1 MWYMTSAQNLRR
13 QLNGNK
19 VKSSVLTGLKR
30 WGILLPVIFMFV
42 ASGYL
47 GAQQPVE
54 TSEGWFIYHE
64 IKKGETLNK
73 ISRDYQVPLEKIVLY
88 NPGADKV
95 IKAGEKLRIPVKAPA
110 QPFVSEKG
118 TSSSE
123 KSSVQHIVKK
133 GETLFAIAR
142 QYSISLSALLA
153 ANPGLTENIRE
164 GQVILIPLPAASTS
178 QASKNATN
186 SFTEKNMSVKNNGP
200 EKPADQIAEPS
211 SSNPA
216 LTSAGIRKEDD
227 EDDDPDDG
235 MNSQLSVVSS
245 PKSCTPRPVSGAFKV
260 AVLLPFDGEA
270 QDTALRHTRIAWQFY
285 CGIQAAAALHVPRST
300 QLDVHLY
307 DTGPSTA
314 ISQVQSLLNSGV
326 LHDAHVIIGPL
337 YAASFRPVAE
347 YAAARNIPIINPFGK
362 SSVLPGEQ
370 PQIRMTPSQPTLV
383 DNLARFLALRYQF
396 GRVIFVNGAPG
407 RDTSFFRQLA
417 KATEEA
423 LARIRPTAK
432 NFYLVNS
439 ISEVVPLL
447 DATSENLVYYPSTR
461 ETAVNGFL
469 NSLRNLQKN
478 VPLTVLGDESWLYF
492 TTADMDFFSKVRLRL
507 PVQSFTARGDT
518 LFDRFYAFCQKELR
532 TEPDFYAFRAFDILS
547 FVVDMLDTY
556 GHISPECLEKESR
569 RYLLAPIRLKTVP
582 GTSVLENTG
591 IALLTLM
598 HNDLFV
604 ETFGD

>member
-1 MWYMTSAQNLRR
+1 MTS
-13 QLNGNK
+13 
-19 VKSSVLTGLKR
+19 LKR
-30 WGILLPVIFMFV
+30 WGTLLTVLLSCV
-42 ASGYL
+42 ALSYL
-47 GAQQPVE
+47 RAQQPVE
-54 TSEGWFIYHE
+54 TPEGWFIYHE

-73 ISRDYQVPLEKIVLY
+73 ISRDYQVPIEKLIFY

-95 IKAGEKLRIPVKAPA
+95 IKAGEKLRIPVKAPV
-110 QPFVSEKG
+110 QPFISEKG

-123 KSSVQHIVKK
+123 KSRVQHIVKK

-142 QYSISLSALLA
+142 QYGISLSALLA

-164 GQVILIPLPAASTS
+164 GQVIRIPMPVNSTS
-178 QASKNATN
+178 QVGNTTN
-186 SFTEKNMSVKNNGP
+186 NGFTEKKIPVTNSGSEQP
-200 EKPADQIAEPS
+200 SAQIPVPS
-211 SSNPA
+211 
-216 LTSAGIRKEDD
+216 TSASVQYFAHGRKDDD
-227 EDDDPDDG
+227 EGEDFDESV
-235 MNSQLSVVSS
+235 NSKSGGISFS
-245 PKSCTPRPVSGAFKV
+245 KSCTPRSAAGTFKV

-285 CGIQAAAALHVPRST
+285 CGLQAAAALHTPRST

-314 ISQVQSLLNSGV
+314 VSQVQTLLNSGV

-347 YAAARNIPIINPFGK
+347 YAAARNIPLINPFGK
-362 SSVLPGEQ
+362 TNVLPGEQ

-383 DNLARFLALRYQF
+383 DNLSRFLALRYQF

-423 LARIRPTAK
+423 LTRIRPTAK
-432 NFYLVNS
+432 NFFLVNS
-439 ISEVVPLL
+439 ISEVGPLL
-447 DATSENLVYYPSTR
+447 NAASENLVYYPSTR
-461 ETAVNGFL
+461 ETAVNGFF

-478 VPLTVLGDESWLYF
+478 VPLTVLGDESWLSF
-492 TTADMDFFSKVRLRL
+492 TTADMDFFSKVKLRL

-532 TEPDFYAFRAFDILS
+532 TEPDFYAFRAFDIMS

-556 GHISPECLEKESR
+556 GHLSPECLEKESR
-569 RYLLAPIRLKTVP
+569 RYLLAPIRLKSVP